1 MLLSLLHLS
10 NVEKSPPL
18 NDEQQWITK
27 YVATLYP
34 EADATTVDMEATRDS
49 LLSVRPTDSG
59 KTKEF
64 WSKIASETDAELF
77 LKDYR
82 ASAKEKLNVLWA
94 QTTPTDEEKQMQTEL
109 EAILSVPFDV
119 QLDKLVNMGT
129 LRPILDDYSSGK
141 ERKSFL
147 EKYAHIFLEGMEME
161 HLVPDPNGPIGLDD
175 LSAELREELSRE
187 WTPSTGLGV
196 GSADG
201 QRPRFAVRMVAY
213 GSDEYGTTR
222 SERARELFRLWNEH
236 KANRAR
242 FEEALFKKG
251 HLRLEEDGVRIPKRG
266 KKKD

>member
-1 MLLSLLHLS
+1 M
-10 NVEKSPPL
+10 EKYI
-18 NDEQQWITK
+18 N
-27 YVATLYP
+27 TLYP
-34 EADATTVDMEATRDS
+34 EADATTVDMEATRTS
-49 LLSVRPTDSG
+49 LLAARPTDSG

-64 WSKIASETDAELF
+64 WSKITSETDAESF
-77 LKDYR
+77 LMDYR
-82 ASAKEKLNVLWA
+82 ASAKEKLNALWA
-94 QTTPTDEEKQMQTEL
+94 LTAPTDEDKQTQTEL

-129 LRPILDDYSSGK
+129 LRPILDDYASGK

-147 EKYAHIFLEGMEME
+147 EKYAPIFLEGMEME
-161 HLVPDPNGPIGLDD
+161 HLVPDPDGPIGLDD
-175 LSAELREELSRE
+175 LSSELREELSSE
-187 WTPSTGLGV
+187 WTPSTGLGL

-201 QRPRFAVRMVAY
+201 QRPRFAIRMVAY
-213 GSDEYGTTR
+213 GSDEFGTSR

-242 FEEALFKKG
+242 FEESLFKKG